1 MKEKEKKKLT
11 GPKRCLASFG
21 LSVMWQVQKGVGGAY
36 LALGPPFGLMVVEST
51 CKISNQYN

>member
-11 GPKRCLASFG
+11 G

-36 LALGPPFGLMVVEST
+36 LALGPHFGLMVVEST